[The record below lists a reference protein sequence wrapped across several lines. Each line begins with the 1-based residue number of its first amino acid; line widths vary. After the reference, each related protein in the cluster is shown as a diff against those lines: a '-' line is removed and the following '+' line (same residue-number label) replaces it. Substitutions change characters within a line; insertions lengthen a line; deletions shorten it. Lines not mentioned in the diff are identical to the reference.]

1 MSFDNKGV
9 GRTDNVGGSDAVQ
22 ANTINESKKEKRNG
36 FFYRMLCGAFIGI
49 SIIAPGVSGS
59 IMAVMMGIY
68 DDLIGIISNPFRNFK
83 RNFIY
88 VLPMV
93 IGAGAGMV
101 LLLQALDV
109 LFTNYPTPAYLLF
122 ISLIAGSIPTV
133 ISEARAGGGGF
144 KAFYAAGTVCALA
157 FALTV
162 GMMAK
167 HDIAIAVDTTSMT
180 SGEAMVYFPVCGAI
194 AGVMSMVPGMSVSM
208 VLMTLR
214 VYEPLLNAASS
225 FDFATIV
232 PVGLAFLVGMVLFSN
247 LTKIVFTKYRSF
259 ACYMVAGFM
268 TGSLISIFP
277 PLPSGAMEWIMS
289 AFAITVGILVSVL
302 FRYLG
307 RRMKVSGAAAKM

>member
-1 MSFDNKGV
+1 MSFDNES
-9 GRTDNVGGSDAVQ
+9 VGGTNAVQ
-22 ANTINESKKEKRNG
+22 INSNESKKEKRNG
-36 FFYRMLCGAFIGI
+36 FFYRMLCGAFLGI

-59 IMAVMMGIY
+59 IMAVLLGIY
-68 DDLIGIISNPFRNFK
+68 DDLIGIISNPFRNLK

-88 VLPMV
+88 LLPMV
-93 IGAGAGMV
+93 IGAGAGAV
-101 LLLQALDV
+101 LLLQALEV

-122 ISLIAGSIPTV
+122 IGLIGGSIPTV

-144 KAFYAAGTVCALA
+144 KALYVAGTVCALA

-167 HDIAIAVDTTSMT
+167 YDIAIAVDTTSMT

-214 VYEPLLNAASS
+214 VYVQLLTAAAR

-259 ACYMVAGFM
+259 ACFMVAGFM

-277 PLPSGAMEWIMS
+277 GLPVEAVEWIMS
-289 AFAITVGILVSVL
+289 AVAVATGVSVSVL
-302 FRYLG
+302 FRYLS
-307 RRMKVSGAAAKM
+307 RRMKVSEAAVKIKADF